1 MSQRLAYLNA
11 RTGQAGRPFGM
22 QPADQPR
29 TYRIGGDV
37 KQVATYTVSSASD
50 AVYTLEIQPQGQ
62 SVVTVTFNEGATG
75 TTSTKATGLANAI
88 NANSSLSPYVVA
100 RASSATVI
108 VTSREGGVGFTATES
123 DAKMTLAQTTANVG
137 APLVPFGVAAVRVAG
152 QPEQAMAPDEAKATA
167 MVWTVTP
174 GGTVTNNE
182 VYTVVIVGDLNCD
195 GEEEVYTIPYQDAS
209 ATAQRLVEGLAAAI
223 NTSMPANSVNAT
235 EDNSVL
241 ILTAEIAG
249 LPFRVTCSVTDDA
262 GAAATGT
269 LTPAITTANVTH
281 EFLGVVCAADIP
293 ETALSSGVP
302 LAQYDKSRGHLL
314 PVASKGLRYVR
325 LDADVTSIAY
335 GDPVLYRVNDDGS
348 NEVNGS
354 FRNAKSTSDAF
365 PLPKSRARW
374 YDGQI
379 YTDIDGH
386 SVAVLELL

>member
-1 MSQRLAYLNA
+1 MTQRLGYLNA

-29 TYRIGGDV
+29 TFRIGGEV

-50 AVYTLEIQPQGQ
+50 AVYTLEIQPFGG
-62 SVVTVTFNEGATG
+62 SAVTVTYSEGATG

-100 RASSATVI
+100 RAANATVI

-123 DAKMTLAQTTANVG
+123 DSKLSLAQTTANVG
-137 APLVPFGVAAVRVAG
+137 APLVNFGVAAVRVAS
-152 QPEQAMAPDEAKATA
+152 QPDQAMAPDEAKATA

-174 GGTVTNNE
+174 ANVTNNE
-182 VYTVVIVGDLNCD
+182 VYVVNIIMDANCD
-195 GEEEVYTIPYQDAS
+195 GEEEVYPFVYQDGS
-209 ATAQRLVEGLAAAI
+209 ATAQRLVEGLTASI
-223 NTSMPANSVNAT
+223 NATMPANSLIAT
-235 EDNSVL
+235 EDNSA
-241 ILTAEIAG
+241 LTLTSEIAG
-249 LPFRVTCSVTDDA
+249 LPFRVTVSVTDDA

-269 LTPAITTANVTH
+269 LTAAIATANVGY

-293 ETALSSGVP
+293 ITALSSGVP
-302 LAQYDKSRGHLL
+302 LAQYDKSKGHLL
-314 PVASKGLRYVR
+314 PVASKGLRFVR

-335 GDPVLYRVNDDGS
+335 GDPVLFRVNDDGS
-348 NEVNGS
+348 GEVNGG
-354 FRNAKSTSDAF
+354 FRNAKSGSDAF
-365 PLPKSRARW
+365 PVSKTRARW

-379 YTDIDGH
+379 TTDIDGH